1 MKRKHACGHQLREEF
16 STNMQSKLQFFFI
29 FTLLFSVS
37 LMGQNSTEISNEQR
51 IMIFIN
57 GNRGPKFEGVTTN
70 NQLHLKDPTGYWY
83 QYDDTIIKRFQPI
96 TPIYFDGHHP
106 LSNSMHRTK
115 LRFLK
120 AYFFSRFCWISKKSR
135 WVLNQEFNPEGFK
148 EREENGKIA
157 GKHFLNY
164 LDSTGLKEKSIIVDF
179 VTHSMGYAYSLGMI
193 DVIKPYVKFGKM
205 LAIAPESGGYKGY
218 DWNEF
223 EEVWQYGSNYG
234 QPNADVIYY
243 QDGIALQMPIKG
255 IENIKK
261 GGRVFIPKEWPKSQK
276 GFLRSHHLNWFQW
289 FYTIKPGSKGYFTR

>member
-1 MKRKHACGHQLREEF
+1 MP
-16 STNMQSKLQFFFI
+16 SKILTFAFG
-29 FTLLFSVS
+29 LLSLLS
-37 LMGQNSTEISNEQR
+37 RLMGQNSMELKNEIR

-57 GNRGPKFEGVTTN
+57 GNRGPKFNHVTTD

-83 QYDDTIIKRFQPI
+83 NYDDTIISRFQPI
-96 TPIYFDGHHP
+96 IPIYFDGHFP
-106 LSNSMHRTK
+106 VKSSMHRTN

-120 AYFFSRFCWISKKSR
+120 AYFFSRFCWFSKKSR
-135 WVLNQEFNPEGFK
+135 WVLNTKFNPEGFK

-157 GKHFLNY
+157 GQHFLNY
-164 LDSTGLKEKSIIVDF
+164 LDSTDLKGKSITVDF

-205 LAIAPESGGYKGY
+205 LSIAPESAGFKGY

-234 QPNADVIYY
+234 EPDADVIYY

-255 IENIKK
+255 IEKVTK
-261 GGRVFIPKEWPKSQK
+261 GGRFFIPKEWPKSQK

-289 FYTIKPGSKGYFTR
+289 FFTIKPGDKGYFSR

>member
-1 MKRKHACGHQLREEF
+1 MNTTEE
-16 STNMQSKLQFFFI
+16 I
-29 FTLLFSVS
+29 
-37 LMGQNSTEISNEQR
+37 R

-57 GNRGPKFEGVTTN
+57 GNRGPKFEGVTTD

-96 TPIYFDGHHP
+96 TPLYFDAHHP

-120 AYFFSRFCWISKKSR
+120 AYLFSRFCWFSQKSR
-135 WVLNQEFNPEGFK
+135 WVLNHEFNPEGFQ
-148 EREENGKIA
+148 EREDNGKIA
-157 GKHFLNY
+157 GQKVLDY
-164 LDSTGLKEKSIIVDF
+164 LDSLGLKNKEIKVDF
-179 VTHSMGYAYSLGMI
+179 VTHSMGYAYSLGLLE
-193 DVIKPYVKFGKM
+193 VIKPYVKLGKM

-234 QPNADVIYY
+234 EPDADVIYY
-243 QDGIALQMPIKG
+243 QDGIAVQMPLKG
-255 IENIKK
+255 IDKLDKNK
-261 GGRVFIPKEWPKSQK
+261 GGRIFIPKNWPKSQK

-289 FYTIKPGSKGYFTR
+289 FYTINPTDKGYFTR